1 MKTILSLILIVIFMP
16 ALCAADDTT
25 ITINNRHV
33 TVQFEK
39 PLTKVAETVITLYP
53 EIKSEIEK
61 TFQADISFIPT
72 IRLIKDRGSF
82 QNMIHSG
89 PVVAVAI
96 SKDNLIIIDNSKMK
110 TRPFSLAT
118 TLKHELCHL
127 FLHQYVENGE
137 LPRWLNEGICQNI
150 SDGIAE
156 IMIGENKNLLK
167 QAVLSGRLLPMNS
180 LERRFPPEDRPL
192 LLAYEQ
198 SKSFVEYIES
208 KFGNESTVHIL
219 NYLREGHDIAASI
232 QLALSVPFGDL
243 EKDWKNKLKR
253 NITWLTYLSSNI
265 YQILFVMA
273 SLFMVYGFIRFWI
286 RKRNY
291 KDDDDDEFIPD

>member
-1 MKTILSLILIVIFMP
+1 MKSTLLLLLIIISMPVLCTAEEDILAIQNSL
-16 ALCAADDTT
+16 
-25 ITINNRHV
+25 V

-39 PLTKVAETVITLYP
+39 PLKKVAETVIRLYP
-53 EIKSEIEK
+53 EIKLEIEK
-61 TFQADISFIPT
+61 RFRSDINVTPT

-82 QNMIHSG
+82 QSMIHSG

-96 SKDNLIIIDNSKMK
+96 SRENLIIIDNSKMK
-110 TRPFSLAT
+110 THPFSLGT

-127 FLHQYVENGE
+127 FIHRYVEKGT

-150 SDGIAE
+150 SDGISE

-167 QAVLSGRLLPMNS
+167 QAVLSGKLLPMIS
-180 LERRFPPEDRPL
+180 LEKRFPPEDRPL

-198 SKSFVEYIES
+198 SKSFVEYIE
-208 KFGNESTVHIL
+208 KEYGPEGTLHIL
-219 NYLREGHDIAASI
+219 DQLKDGKDIASSVH
-232 QLALSVPFGDL
+232 LALSVSYGDL
-243 EKDWKNKLKR
+243 EKSWKNNLKA
-253 NITWLTYLSSNI
+253 NITWLIYVSSHI

-273 SLFMVYGFIRFWI
+273 ALSMVYGFVRFWI

-291 KDDDDDEFIPD
+291 KDDDEVEPP

>member
-1 MKTILSLILIVIFMP
+1 MKTILLLIFIIIPMHSLCNAEENIL
-16 ALCAADDTT
+16 T
-25 ITINNRHV
+25 IKNSLV
-33 TVQFEK
+33 KVQFEK
-39 PLTKVAETVITLYP
+39 PLKKVAETVANIYP
-53 EIKSEIEK
+53 DIKSEIEK
-61 TFQADISFIPT
+61 RFQAEINFVPT
-72 IRLIKDRGSF
+72 IKLIRDRDSF
-82 QNMIHSG
+82 QSMIHSG

-96 SKDNLIIIDNSKMK
+96 SQDNLIIIDNSKMK
-110 TRPFSLAT
+110 TQPFSLGT

-127 FLHQYVENGE
+127 FLHQYIKKGN

-167 QAVLSGRLLPMNS
+167 QAVLSGKLLPMNS
-180 LERRFPPEDRPL
+180 LEKRFPPDERAL

-198 SKSFVEYIES
+198 SKSFVEYMES
-208 KFGNESTVHIL
+208 KYGADSTIHIL
-219 NYLREGHDIAASI
+219 NHLRDGKDISSSV

-243 EKDWKNKLKR
+243 EKSWNNNLKR
-253 NITWLTYLSSNI
+253 NITWLIYLSSHI

-273 SLFMVYGFIRFWI
+273 ALSMVYGFIRFWI

-291 KDDDDDEFIPD
+291 KDDDEFMPEQ

>member
-1 MKTILSLILIVIFMP
+1 MKTILLLIFIVIFLP
-16 ALCAADDTT
+16 AFCTAEEDIL
-25 ITINNRHV
+25 TINNSLV
-33 TVQFEK
+33 TVQFKK
-39 PLTKVAETVITLYP
+39 PLKNVAETVIKIYP

-61 TFQADISFIPT
+61 NFRSRISFVPT
-72 IRLIKDRGSF
+72 IMLITDRDRF
-82 QNMIHSG
+82 QNIINSG

-96 SKDNLIIIDNSKMK
+96 SKNNLIIIDNSKMK
-110 TRPFSLAT
+110 THPFSLGT

-127 FLHQYVENGE
+127 FLHQHVEKGN

-156 IMIGENKNLLK
+156 IMIGENRNLLK

-180 LERRFPPEDRPL
+180 LERRFPSEDRPL

-198 SKSFVEYIES
+198 SKSFVEYME
-208 KFGNESTVHIL
+208 KEYGPESTLHIL
-219 NYLREGHDIAASI
+219 KHLKDGKDIWSSV
-232 QLALSVPFGDL
+232 QLVLSVPFGEL
-243 EKDWKNKLKR
+243 EKNWNNNLKR
-253 NITWLTYLSSNI
+253 NITWLTYLSSHI

-273 SLFMVYGFIRFWI
+273 ALSMVYGYVRFWI

-291 KDDDDDEFIPD
+291 KDDELTPE

>member
-1 MKTILSLILIVIFMP
+1 MSAICTAEENILTLKNTL
-16 ALCAADDTT
+16 
-25 ITINNRHV
+25 V

-39 PLTKVAETVITLYP
+39 PLKKVAETVIKIYP
-53 EIKSEIEK
+53 GIKSDIEK
-61 TFQADISFIPT
+61 RFQTDINFVPI
-72 IRLIKDRGSF
+72 IKLIKDRGSF

-110 TRPFSLAT
+110 TQPFSLGT
-118 TLKHELCHL
+118 TLKHEVCHL
-127 FLHQYVENGE
+127 FLHQYVEKGS

-167 QAVLSGRLLPMNS
+167 QAVLSGRLIPINS
-180 LERRFPPEDRPL
+180 LVKKFPAEDRAL

-198 SKSFVEYIES
+198 SNSFVEYIEN
-208 KFGNESTVHIL
+208 KYGPESTINIL
-219 NYLREGHDIAASI
+219 NHLKEGKDIKSSV
-232 QLALSVPFGDL
+232 QTALSVPFVDL
-243 EKDWKNKLKR
+243 EKRWKKNLKT
-253 NITWLTYLSSNI
+253 NITWLTYFSNHI
-265 YQILFVMA
+265 YQVLFVMA
-273 SLFMVYGFIRFWI
+273 ALSMVYGYVRFWI

-291 KDDDDDEFIPD
+291 KDEDDDEFMPE